1 MEPQM
6 TQHQHL
12 VAELADVRADLDE
25 ARRDNLTMQGMFW
38 VVALVSGLA
47 GAAVTISAMHIGG
60 II

>member
-1 MEPQM
+1 M
-6 TQHQHL
+6 TQHQHP

-60 II
+60 VF